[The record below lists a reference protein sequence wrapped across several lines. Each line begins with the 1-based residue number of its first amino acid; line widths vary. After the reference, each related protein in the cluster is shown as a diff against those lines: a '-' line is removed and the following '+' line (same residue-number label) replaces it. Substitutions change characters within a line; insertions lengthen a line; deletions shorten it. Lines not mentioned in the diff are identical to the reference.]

1 MPVHPS
7 SPSRPAPSGGH
18 QHGALGH
25 LSAEEELQQ
34 AVCQALIADR
44 ELDSSEV
51 GVRVTGDTV
60 LLSGRVGTAGAKRR
74 ALRVAEGL
82 PGVAHVDAKELRVAG
97 AR

>member
-1 MPVHPS
+1 MPVPPS
-7 SPSRPAPSGGH
+7 STSSPPPSGGH

-44 ELDSSEV
+44 ELDSSEI

-60 LLSGRVGTAGAKRR
+60 LLSGRVRTAGAKRR
-74 ALRVAEGL
+74 ALRVTEAQ
-82 PGVAHVDAKELRVAG
+82 PGVAHVDAAELSVAG
-97 AR
+97 AD